1 MNSKKILLS
10 VLLIFLMI
18 FSGFAAKKKKHIFPP
33 VPEFTSMPDITRITG
48 KGKLVVAMT
57 AADQAPFF
65 FVNSRRVLV
74 GLDVQIAREIAD
86 KLGVEV
92 KFDRSAK
99 SFDEVVTNV
108 VQGRA
113 DVAISKLS
121 RTFPRAKN
129 VRFSTPYITFRHGL
143 LLNRINAARAIREL
157 HTTEK
162 EYIQK
167 FPGKLGVIEH
177 SSYEIFAKSNFPYAK
192 IVSFQKWED
201 VIAAVN
207 DGSIDAAYRDE
218 LEIKKIIRL
227 NPDASLRIK
236 TALITDKSD
245 PISIA
250 VRWNDTNLL
259 AFINMVIES
268 GAFSSNAE
276 QLFDSYGD
284 LFLKNI

>member
-1 MNSKKILLS
+1 MNTRKISLS

-18 FSGFAAKKKKHIFPP
+18 FSGTAAKKKKHIAAPISD
-33 VPEFTSMPDITRITG
+33 VIVMSDITRITG
-48 KGKLVVAMT
+48 KGTLVVAMT

-65 FVNSRRVLV
+65 FVNSRKVLV

-86 KLGVEV
+86 KLGVKV

-108 VQGRA
+108 VQGKA

-129 VRFSTPYITFRHGL
+129 VRFSVPYMTFRHGL

-157 HTTEK
+157 HITEK

-177 SSYEIFAKSNFPYAK
+177 SSYELFAKTNFPYAE
-192 IVSFQKWED
+192 IISFKKWED

-207 DGSIDAAYRDE
+207 DGIIDAAYRDE

-245 PISIA
+245 SISVA
-250 VRWNDTNLL
+250 VRYTDTNLL
-259 AFINMVIES
+259 AFINMVIETGS
-268 GAFSSNAE
+268 FSSNAE
-276 QLFDSYGD
+276 QLFDAYGD

>member
-1 MNSKKILLS
+1 MNTKKIVLS

-18 FSGFAAKKKKHIFPP
+18 FSGTAAKKKKRIPAP
-33 VPEFTSMPDITRITG
+33 TSDVIMMPDITRITS
-48 KGKLVVAMT
+48 KKTLVVAMT
-57 AADQAPFF
+57 AADQVPFF
-65 FVNSRRVLV
+65 FINSRKVLV

-129 VRFSTPYITFRHGL
+129 VRFSVPYITFKHGL
-143 LLNRINAARAIREL
+143 LINRINAARAIREL
-157 HTTEK
+157 HITEK

-167 FPGKLGVIEH
+167 FHGKLGVIEH
-177 SSYEIFAKSNFPYAK
+177 SSYELFAKTNFPYAR
-192 IVSFQKWED
+192 IISFKKWED
-201 VIAAVN
+201 VISAVN
-207 DGSIDAAYRDE
+207 DGYIDAAYRDE

-245 PISIA
+245 SISVA
-250 VRWNDTNLL
+250 VRCTDTNLL

-268 GAFSSNAE
+268 GSFSSNAE

-284 LFLKNI
+284 LFLKNN